1 MTAVVLK
8 QAATGK
14 PDEEFWAVVG
24 PDKEPAEPTA
34 RSKEEFE
41 MKLAVMGLELTG
53 RELAWPKTGMPP
65 GLRRDY
71 DARAFEVREA
81 GSGRRRGRP
90 GLRRLVGRP

>member
-8 QAATGK
+8 RTTSGK

-24 PDKEPAEPTA
+24 PDRGPAEPTA

-41 MKLAVMGLELTG
+41 MKLALLGLELTG

-71 DARAFEVREA
+71 GARAFEVVEA
-81 GSGRRRGRP
+81 GGGRGRGQP